1 MLMTLK
7 VLQEKNAASGTIM
20 QSVSFFSS
28 KFFEN
33 QLKTLNLRFE
43 PIGIT
48 LEPSPLYAGSIAV
61 SKKIMAIQ
69 EAFASSPRLPG
80 ENGGGGV
87 GAANNGHASLLSG
100 SVSETGAVAPPPPL
114 PPAVCS
120 SCSASCS
127 STSSPAAAAAG
138 VQPGILGCSAR
149 KEFRRSL
156 VNCGEMGKSL
166 IDIGELSAKTVDTG
180 TTAAGVKAIPA
191 VTAAGASPTG
201 ISATAAA
208 LLSFCPAGIYP
219 PARECAACKEDAAA
233 AARESQTGSSAATT
247 PEQSAAAAAGSSSQE
262 ISPGQTGSEAT
273 DSGCPPAVPVGNGSV
288 GAVRARAV
296 TRTTVPTPLRV
307 ERKDNATPP
316 SRPAAGGRQAVP
328 RHRFIINLDDKNK
341 FTDEVTV

>member
-1 MLMTLK
+1 
-7 VLQEKNAASGTIM
+7 
-20 QSVSFFSS
+20 
-28 KFFEN
+28 
-33 QLKTLNLRFE
+33 
-43 PIGIT
+43 
-48 LEPSPLYAGSIAV
+48 
-61 SKKIMAIQ
+61 MAIQ

-80 ENGGGGV
+80 ENGGG

-100 SVSETGAVAPPPPL
+100 SVSETGAVASPLPPPL

-166 IDIGELSAKTVDTG
+166 IDIGELSAKTVDAG
-180 TTAAGVKAIPA
+180 TTAAGVKAFPA
-191 VTAAGASPTG
+191 VTAAGASPTAG

-208 LLSFCPAGIYP
+208 LLSFCPAGIYT
-219 PARECAACKEDAAA
+219 PALECAACKEDAAA
-233 AARESQTGSSAATT
+233 AAASRESQTGSSAATT
-247 PEQSAAAAAGSSSQE
+247 PEQSAAAAGGSSSQE

>member
-1 MLMTLK
+1 
-7 VLQEKNAASGTIM
+7 
-20 QSVSFFSS
+20 
-28 KFFEN
+28 
-33 QLKTLNLRFE
+33 
-43 PIGIT
+43 
-48 LEPSPLYAGSIAV
+48 
-61 SKKIMAIQ
+61 MAIQ

-80 ENGGGGV
+80 ENGGG
-87 GAANNGHASLLSG
+87 AANNGHASLLSG
-100 SVSETGAVAPPPPL
+100 SVSETGAGAQPPPPL

-120 SCSASCS
+120 SCS
-127 STSSPAAAAAG
+127 STSSPAATAAG

-166 IDIGELSAKTVDTG
+166 IDIGELSAKTADAG
-180 TTAAGVKAIPA
+180 TTAAGVKAFPA
-191 VTAAGASPTG
+191 VTATGASPTG

-233 AARESQTGSSAATT
+233 AAASRESQTGSSAATT
-247 PEQSAAAAAGSSSQE
+247 PEQSATAAAGSSSQE

-273 DSGCPPAVPVGNGSV
+273 DSGCPPVVPVGNGSV
-288 GAVRARAV
+288 AGVGAPVRARAV

>member
-1 MLMTLK
+1 
-7 VLQEKNAASGTIM
+7 
-20 QSVSFFSS
+20 
-28 KFFEN
+28 
-33 QLKTLNLRFE
+33 
-43 PIGIT
+43 
-48 LEPSPLYAGSIAV
+48 
-61 SKKIMAIQ
+61 MAIQ

-80 ENGGGGV
+80 ENGGV

-100 SVSETGAVAPPPPL
+100 SVSEAGAGAQPPPPL

-127 STSSPAAAAAG
+127 STSSPAAAAG

-166 IDIGELSAKTVDTG
+166 IDIGELSAKTADAG
-180 TTAAGVKAIPA
+180 TTAAGVKAFPA

-233 AARESQTGSSAATT
+233 ANAASRESQTSSSAATT

-262 ISPGQTGSEAT
+262 ISPGQTGSDAT
-273 DSGCPPAVPVGNGSV
+273 DSSCPPAVPVGNGSV
-288 GAVRARAV
+288 AGVGAVRTRAV

>member
-1 MLMTLK
+1 
-7 VLQEKNAASGTIM
+7 
-20 QSVSFFSS
+20 
-28 KFFEN
+28 
-33 QLKTLNLRFE
+33 
-43 PIGIT
+43 
-48 LEPSPLYAGSIAV
+48 
-61 SKKIMAIQ
+61 MAIQ

-87 GAANNGHASLLSG
+87 GVGAANNGHASLLSG
-100 SVSETGAVAPPPPL
+100 SVSETGVGAPPPPPL

-127 STSSPAAAAAG
+127 STSSPAAAAG

-166 IDIGELSAKTVDTG
+166 IDIGELSAKTVDAG
-180 TTAAGVKAIPA
+180 SNAAGVKAFPA
-191 VTAAGASPTG
+191 VTTAAGASPTG

-208 LLSFCPAGIYP
+208 LLSFCPAGIYQ

-233 AARESQTGSSAATT
+233 AAASRESQTGSSAATT
-247 PEQSAAAAAGSSSQE
+247 PEQSAAAAGGSISQE

-273 DSGCPPAVPVGNGSV
+273 DSGCPPAAPVGNGSV
-288 GAVRARAV
+288 AGVGAPVRARAV

>member
-1 MLMTLK
+1 
-7 VLQEKNAASGTIM
+7 
-20 QSVSFFSS
+20 
-28 KFFEN
+28 
-33 QLKTLNLRFE
+33 
-43 PIGIT
+43 
-48 LEPSPLYAGSIAV
+48 
-61 SKKIMAIQ
+61 MAIQ

-80 ENGGGGV
+80 ENGGGGG

-100 SVSETGAVAPPPPL
+100 SVSETGAGAPPPL

-127 STSSPAAAAAG
+127 STSSPAAAAG

-166 IDIGELSAKTVDTG
+166 IDIGELSAKTVDAG
-180 TTAAGVKAIPA
+180 TTAGGVKAFPA

-233 AARESQTGSSAATT
+233 AAASRESQTGSSAATT
-247 PEQSAAAAAGSSSQE
+247 PEQSVAAAGGSSSQE

-288 GAVRARAV
+288 AGLGAPVRARAV